1 MTLEIQRRLI
11 AILVADMAGYSRLME
26 IDESGTLARLKT
38 HRLELIDP
46 TIERH
51 KGRFIKSTGDG
62 FLAEFASVDAAA
74 QCALTIQRRMSKR
87 NYDVP
92 TDRRILFRMGL
103 NIGDVIVE
111 DGDVFGDGVN
121 IAARLEQLADIGG
134 ICVSEAVRDQ
144 LARQP
149 GLKIE
154 DMGEHRVKSISRL
167 IRAYRLVVDDLA
179 DGAAPQLQAH
189 QRPPALEQPS
199 VAVLPFVN
207 MSSDPEQ
214 DFFADGLTEDIIT
227 ALSHFRELT
236 VISRNSTFAFK
247 GKSIKVQDFARTLN
261 VRYVVEG
268 SVRKAGNRVRVTAQ
282 VIDAQSDHHVWAG
295 RYDRELADIFDIQD
309 DVTSSIV
316 STVFGRVEAA
326 EQERVKRQTT
336 ENMAAYECVLAAK
349 SLHHR
354 STHADNEKA
363 LELIA
368 RAVELDPDYA
378 HAHAWKACII
388 GQAWTYGWAANM
400 ETAQT
405 SVMEALKIAQ
415 GLDDNDS
422 DVHRILAAVNI
433 MQNNHD
439 RSLFHQE
446 RALSLNPN
454 DDLIVV
460 QHGEVLTWL
469 GRPEEGI
476 DWIKRA
482 MRLNPHHPQRFWN
495 HLGRAQFVAR
505 RYPDAIDSFGHITTL
520 DQFQHAFLA
529 ASHAMAGNSEKAM
542 LHADSIIG
550 LNAKFSVEA
559 FLATLHYKQM
569 ADIEHHRE
577 ALSRLRL
584 PP

>member
-1 MTLEIQRRLI
+1 MKSDVERRLI
-11 AILVADMAGYSRLME
+11 AILVSDMAGYSRLME
-26 IDESGTLARLKT
+26 IDELGTLARLKT

-46 TIERH
+46 SIERH

-74 QCALTIQRRMSKR
+74 QCALAIQRRMLRR
-87 NYDVP
+87 NFDVP
-92 TDRRILFRMGL
+92 PDRRILFRMGL

-134 ICVSEAVRDQ
+134 ICVSEAVREQ

-149 GLKIE
+149 DLKLE
-154 DMGEHRVKSISRL
+154 DMGEQQVKSISRP
-167 IRAYRLVVDDLA
+167 IRAYRLVVDEVA
-179 DGAAPQLQAH
+179 DSAAPQSQAP
-189 QRPPALEQPS
+189 QRPPPLEPPS
-199 VAVLPFVN
+199 IAVLPFVN

-236 VISRNSTFAFK
+236 VISRNTTFAFK
-247 GKSIKVQDFARTLN
+247 GKSVKVQEFARTLN

-282 VIDAQSDHHVWAG
+282 VIDALSDRHVWAG

-354 STHADNEKA
+354 SSRADNLRA

-388 GQAWTYGWAANM
+388 GQAWTHGWAADM
-400 ETAQT
+400 ATAQA
-405 SVMEALKIAQ
+405 SVMEELKIAQ
-415 GLDDNDS
+415 SLDENDS
-422 DVHRILAAVNI
+422 DVHRILAAVNVLN
-433 MQNNHD
+433 NNHD
-439 RSLFHQE
+439 RAFYHQE

-482 MRLNPHHPQRFWN
+482 MRLNPHHPERFWS
-495 HLGRAQFVAR
+495 HLGRACFVAR
-505 RYPDAIDSFGHITTL
+505 RYGEAIEAFGRITTP
-520 DQFQHAFLA
+520 DQFHNAFLA
-529 ASHAMAGNSEKAM
+529 ANHVMAGDPEKASV
-542 LHADSIIG
+542 HARAVLSLNPGFSI
-550 LNAKFSVEA
+550 EA
-559 FLATLHYKQM
+559 YLATLHYKDK
-569 ADIEHHRE
+569 ADLKHHRE
-577 ALSRLRL
+577 ALSRVGL